1 MFYLSLL
8 LALFLQFILAELL
21 GRSKHIGRWWMFFLL
36 SSTFIIGGLVAW
48 VFSPNAKKEP
58 QKPNKILSIIGVIIL
73 ILGTLGLV
81 SVLITLNTAF
91 YVLSAPLSFIATGS
105 YIMALGNGRIRNN
118 NPKFYFSWLQLN
130 TSGLLSS
137 FEDALKNKKDE
148 ISYYFVKE
156 GENQKGP
163 FTFQEL
169 VNARITEETLLWRRG
184 MDKFS
189 RAGDI
194 DELKGAVV
202 YLPPTIDQIE
212 HVEEKMPNTDI
223 NPSPTIEQN
232 ESVITN
238 EELTRLVHPSIIHNI
253 EGKLMSLSS
262 NVKKLYI
269 ITMSLFFIIFLIS
282 VFYINNE
289 KYNFVVDTIK
299 NDSIL
304 SDSHFPNGMEGRMPE
319 SINNGYFT
327 VNGEN
332 YEFFFPVGS
341 YEMTFEELAK
351 GELIKY
357 DGWNIPSS
365 NEITELYKQNVDFFQ
380 QFPLNTDFWTY
391 IGGENQHTFNYQLV
405 KNEIAFF
412 NPSEREEEGVDRGVR
427 FFRTGVSI
435 PDSSSLDFSEIDCY
449 VIYIRKK

>member
-8 LALFLQFILAELL
+8 VALFLQFILAELL

-73 ILGTLGLV
+73 ILGSLGLV

-91 YVLSAPLSFIATGS
+91 YVLSAPLSLIATGS
-105 YIMALGNGRIRNN
+105 YLMALGNGRIRNN

-148 ISYYFVKE
+148 ITYYFVKE

-184 MDKFS
+184 MEKFS

-223 NPSPTIEQN
+223 NPSSTIEQN

-238 EELTRLVHPSIIHNI
+238 EIISLPDEPTETSSILSNAKKHNR
-253 EGKLMSLSS
+253 
-262 NVKKLYI
+262 
-269 ITMSLFFIIFLIS
+269 
-282 VFYINNE
+282 INNE
-289 KYNFVVDTIK
+289 RFLFLYIVIATLGNVANQIIPPLFSDSSMGTYWVDNTFAR
-299 NDSIL
+299 IL
-304 SDSHFPNGMEGRMPE
+304 SGVFWIANNCLFVILSF
-319 SINNGYFT
+319 SIKEKNTRTIAIILATLVSLY
-327 VNGEN
+327 
-332 YEFFFPVGS
+332 S
-341 YEMTFEELAK
+341 TFLN
-351 GELIKY
+351 IK
-357 DGWNIPSS
+357 
-365 NEITELYKQNVDFFQ
+365 FM
-380 QFPLNTDFWTY
+380 
-391 IGGENQHTFNYQLV
+391 
-405 KNEIAFF
+405 
-412 NPSEREEEGVDRGVR
+412 
-427 FFRTGVSI
+427 
-435 PDSSSLDFSEIDCY
+435 
-449 VIYIRKK
+449 IYGPR

>member
-73 ILGTLGLV
+73 ILGTLSLV

-91 YVLSAPLSFIATGS
+91 YVLSAPLSLIATGS

-148 ISYYFVKE
+148 ITYYFVKE

-169 VNARITEETLLWRRG
+169 VNARITEETLVWRRG
-184 MDKFS
+184 MEKFS

-194 DELKGAVV
+194 DELKGAIV

-223 NPSPTIEQN
+223 NPSPKIEQN

-238 EELTRLVHPSIIHNI
+238 EIT
-253 EGKLMSLSS
+253 SLPDEPTETS
-262 NVKKLYI
+262 
-269 ITMSLFFIIFLIS
+269 
-282 VFYINNE
+282 
-289 KYNFVVDTIK
+289 
-299 NDSIL
+299 SIL
-304 SDSHFPNGMEGRMPE
+304 SNAEKHNRINTERFLFLYIVVATLGVVANQIIPPLFSDPSMGTYWVDNTFARILNGVIWLACNCLFAILPF
-319 SINNGYFT
+319 SIKEKNVRT
-327 VNGEN
+327 IAII
-332 YEFFFPVGS
+332 
-341 YEMTFEELAK
+341 LAT
-351 GELIKY
+351 LVSLYSIFLNIK
-357 DGWNIPSS
+357 
-365 NEITELYKQNVDFFQ
+365 FM
-380 QFPLNTDFWTY
+380 
-391 IGGENQHTFNYQLV
+391 
-405 KNEIAFF
+405 
-412 NPSEREEEGVDRGVR
+412 
-427 FFRTGVSI
+427 
-435 PDSSSLDFSEIDCY
+435 
-449 VIYIRKK
+449 IYG

>member
-8 LALFLQFILAELL
+8 VALFLQFILAELL

-73 ILGTLGLV
+73 ILGSLGLV

-91 YVLSAPLSFIATGS
+91 YVLSAPLSLIATGS
-105 YIMALGNGRIRNN
+105 YLMALGNGRIRNN

-148 ISYYFVKE
+148 ITYYFVKE

-184 MDKFS
+184 MEKFS

-223 NPSPTIEQN
+223 NPSSTIEQN

-238 EELTRLVHPSIIHNI
+238 EIINLPDDPTETSSVYSVTEKHRKNNI
-253 EGKLMSLSS
+253 ER
-262 NVKKLYI
+262 VVFLYI
-269 ITMSLFFIIFLIS
+269 VISTLAGVVLEITPALFSDSSMGTYWVDNTFARIVSRILFIPSNCLFIYLILS
-282 VFYINNE
+282 
-289 KYNFVVDTIK
+289 IK
-299 NDSIL
+299 NKNIIKTITLMISTFIAL
-304 SDSHFPNGMEGRMPE
+304 YWLF
-319 SINNGYFT
+319 NN
-327 VNGEN
+327 
-332 YEFFFPVGS
+332 
-341 YEMTFEELAK
+341 L
-351 GELIKY
+351 
-357 DGWNIPSS
+357 
-365 NEITELYKQNVDFFQ
+365 
-380 QFPLNTDFWTY
+380 QFM
-391 IGGENQHTFNYQLV
+391 
-405 KNEIAFF
+405 
-412 NPSEREEEGVDRGVR
+412 
-427 FFRTGVSI
+427 
-435 PDSSSLDFSEIDCY
+435 
-449 VIYIRKK
+449 IYGPR